1 MLEIH
6 YFAVVVAAVAA
17 FVMSSVWYTVFGK
30 ARMELLDQD
39 PRATADMRKVPA
51 WKKVAELMRELVIAY
66 VVARFVIQLGVVDWR
81 AAVELGAWLWFGFVF
96 MILVGAVVWDNV
108 PWKLTA
114 IHAGDWLVKLPL
126 MAVILSVWRR

>member
-6 YFAVVVAAVAA
+6 YLAVVVAAVAA

-51 WKKVAELMRELVIAY
+51 WKKGAELMRELVIAY
-66 VVARFVIQLGVVDWR
+66 VVARFVVQLGVVDWR
-81 AAVELGAWLWFGFVF
+81 AAVQLGAWLWFGFVF

-126 MAVILSVWRR
+126 IAVILSVWRR